1 MKTNLRKQKNGSALL
16 WTVLVISVLSLFA
29 TEVLRL
35 VSGRFQLGLQAA
47 AWQESLMAA
56 ESGIDLA
63 VVEMRK

>member
-47 AWQESLMAA
+47 AW
-56 ESGIDLA
+56 
-63 VVEMRK
+63 